1 MEKQIKTERVVVIFF
16 YQTCGVDHGFT
27 FFGMGLIAMKTLGIL
42 VDGQHIQTLQ
52 HNLY

>member
-1 MEKQIKTERVVVIFF
+1 MEKQIKTERVVVFIFF

-42 VDGQHIQTLQ
+42 
-52 HNLY
+52 